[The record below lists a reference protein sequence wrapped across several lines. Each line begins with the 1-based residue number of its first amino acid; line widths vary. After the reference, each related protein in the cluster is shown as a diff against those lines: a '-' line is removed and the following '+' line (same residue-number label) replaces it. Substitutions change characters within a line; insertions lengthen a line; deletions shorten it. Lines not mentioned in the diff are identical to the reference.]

1 MARKGHFSVANFG
14 NPFLLYIFSLQ
25 AVLMD
30 PPWLNKYVKR
40 RKNKTDG
47 YQMLDNQDIFDKL
60 PIISDILDTDGLL
73 IIWCTNSVKH
83 NDSIEKWLDKW
94 NLIRKATWYWLKVTT
109 YGEPVTRWNHP
120 HKRPYEPIII
130 ATRQSEQFFF
140 FFCN

>member
-1 MARKGHFSVANFG
+1 MARNGHLFVANFG
-14 NPFLLYIFSLQ
+14 NPFLLFIFSLQ

-47 YQMLDNQDIFDKL
+47 YQMLDNEDIFDKL

-83 NDSIEKWLDKW
+83 MDSIEQWLDKW

-109 YGEPVTRWNHP
+109 FGEPVTRWNHP

-130 ATRQSEQFFF
+130 ATRQSEQFFH
-140 FFCN
+140 

>member
-1 MARKGHFSVANFG
+1 
-14 NPFLLYIFSLQ
+14 
-25 AVLMD
+25 MD

-47 YQMLDNQDIFDKL
+47 YQMLDNEDIFDKL
-60 PIISDILDTDGLL
+60 PNIGDILDTDGLL

-83 NDSIEKWLDKW
+83 MDSIEQWLDKW

-130 ATRQSEQFFF
+130 ATRQSEQIFSYYLPS
-140 FFCN
+140 